1 MMTVYVMVMTLCR
14 GDEGC
19 VDVRKTEPTYL
30 TKELCMAKARDITPR
45 KGVKFK
51 CRSERSWGP
60 SKIPGADT
68 LTALSRPTPSDS
80 LETRL
85 NRSAYPSRATPPP
98 TPSHGHRVPMNG

>member
-60 SKIPGADT
+60 NKEPGAET
-68 LTALSRPTPSDS
+68 LNSVVSTDAKRQP
-80 LETRL
+80 
-85 NRSAYPSRATPPP
+85 
-98 TPSHGHRVPMNG
+98 